1 MTFSPSSSAAG
12 LAGPGSD
19 LMGAFLPGEFPPGH
33 AAISADVGTG
43 TAPAPA
49 SPGVGALGMGAP
61 GNGCPWGGCSWGR
74 SSWGGSS
81 QGWVLPGMGAPEPA
95 GGLSAALSYIH
106 LQFRF
111 TEPEAKHAISM
122 LPWLFNK
129 MNRANYLLAEPV
141 VSGAGLN

>member
-1 MTFSPSSSAAG
+1 M
-12 LAGPGSD
+12 
-19 LMGAFLPGEFPPGH
+19 E
-33 AAISADVGTG
+33 
-43 TAPAPA
+43 
-49 SPGVGALGMGAP
+49 
-61 GNGCPWGGCSWGR
+61 WK
-74 SSWGGSS
+74 
-81 QGWVLPGMGAPEPA
+81 LPGMGAPEPA
-95 GGLSAALSYIH
+95 GGFSAALSYIH